1 MIKNK
6 TEIDYL
12 PHVDGLRALS
22 ILLVIGFHAFPH
34 ILSGG
39 FIGVDVFFVIS
50 GYLISKIIIKTIDKK
65 KFSILTFY
73 SKRIKRIFPSLI
85 LVLIFCSVFGWFAL
99 FSDEYKNL
107 GKDIFFA
114 SIFLSNY
121 ILLQESG
128 YFDTSAFAKPLLH
141 IWSLSIEEQ
150 FYIFWPLILYFFYK
164 KKNFFYIIIF
174 IIILFFI
181 INIVYSYVDPV
192 LNFYSPI
199 TRCWELLIG
208 FLLAIYLNKKNYIND
223 KKYSLDLI
231 GLFILLASAFL
242 IDKDFRY
249 PHFWALL
256 PIVGASLILISNKT
270 SFINKIFLSN
280 RLMVGIGLISYP
292 LYLWHWSLLSFAN
305 IIQVSADGTLIQKKA
320 KIIIIIFSII
330 ISYLTYIII
339 EKPIR
344 YGTYKNNFLK
354 TSLLILIMFVIGL
367 IGYLIFKNEGYPSRG
382 YIKEEDTILF
392 QDYPHKPYNNV
403 NCKERLEQ
411 FKYFNTCLLSKNKD
425 PQIAIIGDSHSHQYY
440 KSFSEKLNDKS
451 IINIS
456 VFHCL
461 PFSNEV
467 LTNKNKC
474 NFLSKKVFEYIANTD
489 SINTVILAGNFS
501 YLASGEFEY
510 NGNARIAKTATSEQI
525 TEFKLNAYKNIS
537 KISSKKNIILILDTP
552 EFFFHPKECAI
563 VKGYPIRNLYKKT
576 PRECSVDNKE
586 FYKKNHDYEI
596 VFREILKNKKNVKI
610 FNPKSVFCDQ
620 SKCYLKKGNEFLYYD
635 SDHLSRIGADSVV
648 NGILKENIY
657 LFKQ

>member
-34 ILSGG
+34 ILRGG

-99 FSDEYKNL
+99 FPDEYKNL
-107 GKDIFFA
+107 GKHIFSA

-208 FLLAIYLNKKNYIND
+208 FLLAIYLNKKNYTSD

-256 PIVGASLILISNKT
+256 PVVGASLILISNKT
-270 SFINKIFLSN
+270 SFINKIVLSN

-305 IIQVSADGTLIQKKA
+305 IIQVSADGTLIQKEA

-525 TEFKLNAYKNIS
+525 TEFKLNAHKNIS
-537 KISSKKNIILILDTP
+537 KISLKKNIILILDTP
-552 EFFFHPKECAI
+552 ELFFHPKECAI

-610 FNPKSVFCDQ
+610 FNPKSIFCDQ

-648 NGILKENIY
+648 NEILKENIY
-657 LFKQ
+657 LFK